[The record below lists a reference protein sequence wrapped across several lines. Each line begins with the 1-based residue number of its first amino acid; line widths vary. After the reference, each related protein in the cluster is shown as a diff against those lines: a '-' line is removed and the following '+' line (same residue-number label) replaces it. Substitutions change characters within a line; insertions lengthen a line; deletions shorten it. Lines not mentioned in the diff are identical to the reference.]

1 MASRFGSTCHWALG
15 RARNARIDTELCTGC
30 SRDILTWFAITTSR
44 SRVCFLLGLVRARCV
59 VRPWIVPV
67 VLVSTPNFIQA
78 FLRWYRVTTSR
89 SRVRSSLGLVRAL
102 CVVGLWVGPV
112 VLGSPRIG
120 RLDVHAHGSW
130 SFFPVARHLGP
141 VAW

>member
-1 MASRFGSTCHWALG
+1 MASRFGSTCRWALG

-89 SRVRSSLGLVRAL
+89 ARVRSSLGLVRAL
-102 CVVGLWVGPV
+102 CAWVATNRSHGRSRAWFLV
-112 VLGSPRIG
+112 VLPGG
-120 RLDVHAHGSW
+120 QTSW
-130 SFFPVARHLGP
+130 TCCLVARHLGP